1 MNYEAWLNLIFLE
14 ESLKNVEKVREVYE
28 AAVKEK
34 PPAEEKRFWR
44 RYMYIW
50 YNYAIFEE

>member
-1 MNYEAWLNLIFLE
+1 
-14 ESLKNVEKVREVYE
+14 VEKVREVYE
-28 AAVKEK
+28 AAINEK

-50 YNYAIFEE
+50 YNYAIFEEEVAQDNAKAEQIY

>member
-1 MNYEAWLNLIFLE
+1 LE
-14 ESLKNVEKVREVYE
+14 EATKNVDRTREVYE
-28 AAVKEK
+28 AAIQQK

-50 YNYAIFEE
+50 FNYAVFEE